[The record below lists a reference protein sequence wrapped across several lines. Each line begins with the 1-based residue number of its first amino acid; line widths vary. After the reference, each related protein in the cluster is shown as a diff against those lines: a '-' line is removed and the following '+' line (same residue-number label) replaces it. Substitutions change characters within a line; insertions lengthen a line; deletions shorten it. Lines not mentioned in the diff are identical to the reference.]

1 MKKKLSKLTTDKEA
15 EDFLDQDISE
25 FMDDPSFKLTT
36 FEFAPKTKSITIRIS
51 DPLLN
56 YVQSFAKQENV
67 SYQKV
72 VRQALEEFMHKNNK
86 NKSKKAC

>member
-1 MKKKLSKLTTDKEA
+1 MKKKLPKLTTDKEA

-25 FMDDPSFKLTT
+25 FMDDPDFKFTT

-56 YVQSFAKQENV
+56 YVQHFAKEENV
-67 SYQKV
+67 SYQKI
-72 VRQALEEFMHKNNK
+72 VRQALEEYIRNKKNK
-86 NKSKKAC
+86 NAC